1 MKVNILLSAYNGEKY
16 IAEQIE
22 SLQSQ
27 TFSDWNLIV
36 RDDGS
41 RDKTAEIVEQFHEQ
55 DARIRLIKGE
65 NIGVIQ
71 SFFELVKTEEADFYF
86 FCDQDDVW
94 LENKLEIMLTEA
106 KNHDNSKSVL
116 YYSDLKVVD
125 KDLNILNESMIRS
138 QSHHANTELIQELT
152 ENTVTGCTSLI
163 NHALAQEWTDTD
175 GIIMHD
181 WWLALLASAIGEL
194 VYLDQATVLYRQ
206 HGDNVLGARTLSKR
220 MGTWF
225 HPQVWLAKYWWLITS
240 SQAQAKKLLTLPDL
254 SEGNKDLVSSYCT
267 LLEKSVNQRKVILKK
282 YNFKKNRSLHTR
294 IFRFLIMSKLAYKE
308 NR

>member
-1 MKVNILLSAYNGEKY
+1 
-16 IAEQIE
+16 
-22 SLQSQ
+22 
-27 TFSDWNLIV
+27 
-36 RDDGS
+36 
-41 RDKTAEIVEQFHEQ
+41 
-55 DARIRLIKGE
+55 
-65 NIGVIQ
+65 GVIQ

-282 YNFKKNRSLHTR
+282 YNLKKNRSLHTR